1 MKYIKP
7 ILIIVITASVAGFV
21 IWHLMWMTEIEK
33 KLRTEQSSG
42 PSRKIEEKAEKNTNH
57 RGKTEKSKP
66 VTHEGGVS
74 LPESRTQINQAE
86 KTLQERETRGDS
98 NADVAPGLPR
108 GDTTSKSEKG
118 TVKWFEKDIGLG
130 KKAQQEQPEPGETT
144 TEILRDKTMSVT
156 IKNKANPVMQKNI
169 PQPQPM
175 IKYDVQGTGSVTSYP
190 TSTAP

>member
-42 PSRKIEEKAEKNTNH
+42 PARKIEEKAEKNTNQ

-66 VTHEGGVS
+66 VAHEGGVS

-130 KKAQQEQPEPGETT
+130 KRAQQEQPEPGETT

-175 IKYDVQGTGSVTSYP
+175 IKYEVQGTGSVTSYP

>member
-33 KLRTEQSSG
+33 KFRTGQSSG
-42 PSRKIEEKAEKNTNH
+42 AARKIEGKAEKNTNQ

-66 VTHEGGVS
+66 VAHEGAVS

-86 KTLQERETRGDS
+86 KTLQERETPGDR
-98 NADVAPGLPR
+98 NADVGTRLPR
-108 GDTTSKSEKG
+108 GETTSKSEKG
-118 TVKWFEKDIGLG
+118 AVKWFEKDIGFG

-144 TEILRDKTMSVT
+144 TEILHDKTMSVT

-169 PQPQPM
+169 PQPM